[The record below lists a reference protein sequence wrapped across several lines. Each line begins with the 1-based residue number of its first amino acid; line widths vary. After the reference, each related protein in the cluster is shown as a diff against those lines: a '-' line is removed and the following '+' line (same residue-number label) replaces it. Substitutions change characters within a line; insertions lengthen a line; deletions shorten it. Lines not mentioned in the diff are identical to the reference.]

1 MSLGKFRK
9 ALEWASWV
17 KSKAKKYA
25 PNVASM
31 LGYEGL
37 ASDLRGNEYTIP
49 MGNGLDV
56 LVRKIANDTDGH
68 FSLSFTASGVKPRG
82 ESNAFK
88 QVADQLIKSNTSTRT
103 AIPKD
108 ITLKLDSK
116 DITGI
121 INNAMNQVVDT
132 KVKETEETIKTLR
145 NEQESQPTKINDA
158 QEEEDQ
164 IVDNTQ
170 SFIKGAAQVGQILAS
185 QLTKNPIAVVP
196 DTTFAKKLEQ
206 QAKRGRPKAKNK
218 AKVTKPKSSSGISL
232 ENMLKTNELRSE
244 GGSGKGSSW

>member
-9 ALEWASWV
+9 ALEWASWI

-49 MGNGLDV
+49 LGNGLDV

-82 ESNAFK
+82 ENNAFK
-88 QVADQLIKSNTSTRT
+88 QVADQLIKSNTSTQT

-132 KVKETEETIKTLR
+132 KVKETEEAINEARSDQEADSNKT
-145 NEQESQPTKINDA
+145 A
-158 QEEEDQ
+158 DQ

-232 ENMLKTNELRSE
+232 ENMLKSE
-244 GGSGKGSSW
+244 GGSGAGSSW